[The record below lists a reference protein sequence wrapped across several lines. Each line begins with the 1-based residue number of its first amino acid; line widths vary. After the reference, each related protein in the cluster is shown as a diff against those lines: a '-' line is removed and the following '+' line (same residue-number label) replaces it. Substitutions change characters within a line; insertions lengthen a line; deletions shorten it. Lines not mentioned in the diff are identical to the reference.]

1 MKKYNKHYVKRDP
14 ATLSFL
20 IEDNK
25 PVLGEIAK
33 SDIPLEDKHIRILNK
48 DWETTGIFFAE
59 MKAEAKESVKSD
71 ARLALE
77 DQANELGVKFRE
89 NIGDDKLQEK
99 INEAIEK

>member
-14 ATLSFL
+14 ATLSIL
-20 IEDNK
+20 IEDGN

-33 SDIPLEDKHIRILNK
+33 KDCPLEDRHVRILNK
-48 DWETTGIFFAE
+48 DWETTGIFYAE
-59 MKAEAKESVKSD
+59 MKTVVKDLVKSD

-77 DQANELGVKFRE
+77 SQANELGVKFRD

-99 INEAIEK
+99 INEAIEN